1 MNSKTNAIVNFIAE
15 EFSSFIYI
23 LSVVMGALLGGVL
36 VASIPL
42 CAILVNA
49 IVNFIAEEFSSFI
62 YILSVVMGALL
73 GGVLVASIP
82 LCAIL
87 VGFYNL

>member
-1 MNSKTNAIVNFIAE
+1 MNSKKSAIVNFIAE

-23 LSVVMGALLGGVL
+23 LSVVMGALLGGT
-36 VASIPL
+36 
-42 CAILVNA
+42 
-49 IVNFIAEEFSSFI
+49 
-62 YILSVVMGALL
+62 
-73 GGVLVASIP
+73 LVASIP

>member
-1 MNSKTNAIVNFIAE
+1 MNSKKSAIVNFIAE

-23 LSVVMGALLGGVL
+23 LSVVTGALLGG
-36 VASIPL
+36 A
-42 CAILVNA
+42 
-49 IVNFIAEEFSSFI
+49 
-62 YILSVVMGALL
+62 
-73 GGVLVASIP
+73 LVASIP

>member
-42 CAILVNA
+42 CAILV
-49 IVNFIAEEFSSFI
+49 
-62 YILSVVMGALL
+62 
-73 GGVLVASIP
+73 
-82 LCAIL
+82 
-87 VGFYNL
+87 GFYNLQIKGGYICQR

>member
-1 MNSKTNAIVNFIAE
+1 MNSKKSAIVNFIAE

-23 LSVVMGALLGGVL
+23 LSVVMGALLGGAL

-42 CAILVNA
+42 CAL
-49 IVNFIAEEFSSFI
+49 
-62 YILSVVMGALL
+62 
-73 GGVLVASIP
+73 
-82 LCAIL
+82 L

>member
-1 MNSKTNAIVNFIAE
+1 MNSKK
-15 EFSSFIYI
+15 SS
-23 LSVVMGALLGGVL
+23 
-36 VASIPL
+36 
-42 CAILVNA
+42 

>member
-15 EFSSFIYI
+15 EFHSFIYLLVTAAGAI
-23 LSVVMGALLGGVL
+23 LGGAL
-36 VASIPL
+36 VA
-42 CAILVNA
+42 
-49 IVNFIAEEFSSFI
+49 F
-62 YILSVVMGALL
+62 
-73 GGVLVASIP
+73 IP